1 MARRRSGD
9 AGVSGTSPVD
19 VAELRRRARRL
30 FERDSRGWASAGQCD
45 AVLQVPLHPPT
56 ERAALA
62 DLDAARAWAAAWHA
76 AGTSADI
83 TLTWT
88 TRNWP
93 RVGSQAVPER
103 AVVHGPDAIARVAG
117 VEDEW
122 TVLRTRLD
130 ILRGGTGAEP
140 SAELIAVLRSQARAI
155 AALDA
160 TDFERLVNVLAWLAE
175 NPASGMRLRELPIRG
190 IHTKWIEARRGL
202 VESLHTAM
210 TGSTG
215 LGLRAP
221 SPLMRMRYLDP
232 ALQPGPLRDVTAP
245 VEQLAA
251 LPLHAARIF
260 VLENLTT
267 MLALPDSPGAVV
279 LDGGGRRVDLVARL
293 PWAQEV
299 IYWGDLDSHGFSI
312 LHQLRA
318 QGVDAT
324 SALMDTETLLEHR
337 DLWGT
342 DSAPD
347 TSALS
352 LLTPAEQATL
362 RRLGAEGNVQ
372 LEQER
377 IPWDYAITHLGI

>member
-1 MARRRSGD
+1 MI
-9 AGVSGTSPVD
+9 
-19 VAELRRRARRL
+19 
-30 FERDSRGWASAGQCD
+30 
-45 AVLQVPLHPPT
+45 LQAPLHPPT

-62 DLDAARAWAAAWHA
+62 DLNGARAWVTAWREA
-76 AGTSADI
+76 EASGDI
-83 TLTWT
+83 TLSWAN
-88 TRNWP
+88 RDWP
-93 RVGSQAVPER
+93 RIGSQAVPER
-103 AVVHGPDAIARVAG
+103 AEVHGADAIARVAG
-117 VEDEW
+117 AEDEW
-122 TVLRTRLD
+122 IVLRARLD
-130 ILRGGTGAEP
+130 LLRSESDVQP

-155 AALDA
+155 AALEA
-160 TDFERLVNVLAWLAE
+160 TDFERLVNVLAWLRD
-175 NPASGMRLRELPIRG
+175 NPASGLRLRELPIRG

-202 VESLHTAM
+202 VESLHSAM
-210 TGSTG
+210 TGNVG
-215 LGLRAP
+215 LGLREP
-221 SPLMRMRYLDP
+221 SPLMRMRFLDP
-232 ALQPGPLRDVTAP
+232 ALQLGPLRDVTAP

-251 LPLHAARIF
+251 LPLHSARIF

-267 MLALPDSPGAVV
+267 MLALPDSPSTVV

-318 QGVDAT
+318 QGVDAI
-324 SALMDTETLLEHR
+324 SVLMDTETLIEHR

-342 DSAPD
+342 DSDPD
-347 TSALS
+347 TGTLP

-377 IPWDYAITHLGI
+377 IPWDYALARLGI